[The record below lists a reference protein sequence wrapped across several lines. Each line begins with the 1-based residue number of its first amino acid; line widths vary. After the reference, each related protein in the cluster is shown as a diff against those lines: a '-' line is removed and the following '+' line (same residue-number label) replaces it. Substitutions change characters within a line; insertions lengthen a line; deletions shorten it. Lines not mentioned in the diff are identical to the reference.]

1 MLSGFLKQCSVF
13 PITMLIRVGPNCR
26 KIVFVT
32 NKRKSLCALTETH
45 VTCWTNNRKIVFVTN
60 KRKSLCALTET
71 HVTWWTNNRKIVFV
85 TYKRKS
91 PPYRDTCDM
100 FNAAKRSFFVGST
113 LVSLCHR
120 RRINTEEQAEVV
132 AAVWGNSV
140 YSIPCLPSYF
150 ALGRY

>member
-32 NKRKSLCALTETH
+32 NKRKSLCALFSETH
-45 VTCWTNNRKIVFVTN
+45 VTCWTNNRKIVFVSN
-60 KRKSLCALTET
+60 
-71 HVTWWTNNRKIVFV
+71 
-85 TYKRKS
+85 KRKS

-120 RRINTEEQAEVV
+120 RRINTEE
-132 AAVWGNSV
+132 
-140 YSIPCLPSYF
+140 
-150 ALGRY
+150 